1 MVILTENHN
10 FFIRGARIIRVSI
23 TPEEIGERLG
33 RSDVHATFEIHR
45 ATDTEEV
52 EADPKSVAFGRHDD
66 GPLVMLNY
74 NKYRAFLPPW
84 EQLVEF
90 TLEGNGKAVFSMPEY
105 KGCAITGDLKTVNI
119 VSPTVKIYG

>member
-1 MVILTENHN
+1 M
-10 FFIRGARIIRVSI
+10 SI
-23 TPEEIGERLG
+23 TPEEVGERIG
-33 RSDVHATFEIHR
+33 RDEVQATFEVHR

-52 EADPKSVAFGRHDD
+52 EANPNSVAFGRHDR

-74 NKYRAFLPPW
+74 NKYHPFLPPW

-90 TLEGNGKAVFSMPEY
+90 TLEGDAKAVFAMPEY
-105 KGCAITGDLKTVNI
+105 QGQAITGGLKTVNI